1 MDEADTLA
9 DRVMIMSEG
18 RLRCSGSP
26 LFLKTRFGAGYLL
39 SMAKTNGGCDTE
51 AVTAAVRAVVPTAS
65 LAQAVAGELIY
76 QLPLQA
82 VPAFAE
88 LFQRLKVRLYTISIY
103 TIYTI
108 YIPIF
113 VYSP

>member
-1 MDEADTLA
+1 
-9 DRVMIMSEG
+9 MIMSEG

-39 SMAKTNGGCDTE
+39 SMAKTNGGCDTD
-51 AVTAAVRAVVPTAS
+51 AVTDAVRAVVPSAC

-88 LFQRLKVRLYTISIY
+88 LFQRLKVSTTSILFYSIQQIFYILYSI
-103 TIYTI
+103 
-108 YIPIF
+108 
-113 VYSP
+113 